1 VKRRLR
7 RPEEV
12 DSIAAEAPLGLGRGN
27 AGLAND
33 REKAALER
41 IRGPAEGLRVEDP
54 LQATNAGTLRLFV
67 ERGAESVGADQVE
80 AVRLV
85 HSVFDLLR
93 RQLGREVD
101 EDRHGI
107 GDRDAFDESSYAVV

>member
-12 DSIAAEAPLGLGRGN
+12 DSIAAEAALGLGHGK
-27 AGLAND
+27 AGLADD
-33 REKAALER
+33 REEAPLER
-41 IRGPAEGLRVEDP
+41 VRGAAERLRVEDP
-54 LQATNAGTLRLFV
+54 LQATNAGTLRLSG
-67 ERGAESVGADQVE
+67 ERGTESVGADQVE
-80 AVRLV
+80 PIGLID
-85 HSVFDLLR
+85 SVFDLLR
-93 RQLGREVD
+93 RQLGRKVD